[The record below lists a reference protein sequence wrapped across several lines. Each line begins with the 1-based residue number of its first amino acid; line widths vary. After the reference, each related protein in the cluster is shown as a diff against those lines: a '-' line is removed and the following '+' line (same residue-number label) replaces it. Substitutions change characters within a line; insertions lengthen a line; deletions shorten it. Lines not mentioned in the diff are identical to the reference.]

1 MDELVIKR
9 TNLVKSNGI
18 YLENEARTEGEWQVL
33 EVSVIL

>member
-18 YLENEARTEGEWQVL
+18 CLENEDSLRRS
-33 EVSVIL
+33 EVELKESGRF